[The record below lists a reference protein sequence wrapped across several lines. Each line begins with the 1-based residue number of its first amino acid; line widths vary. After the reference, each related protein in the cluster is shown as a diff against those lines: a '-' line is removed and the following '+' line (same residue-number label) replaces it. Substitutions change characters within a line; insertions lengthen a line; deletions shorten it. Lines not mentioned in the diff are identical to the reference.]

1 MYAWLQAAS
10 LGLFVSEKRKG
21 LEIRKSVL
29 GNTLSDRMLV
39 LLSLHSHDATLVW
52 LRLEAISTRVKEEV
66 HWEWKPIILC
76 VLLVCVRAMFFLTCT
91 WGVKRDLK
99 WVFDACVCSS
109 SVACADLMW
118 FDRML
123 RVMRCGI

>member
-1 MYAWLQAAS
+1 MLRKSLRSILTWDSLFCSDESPMYAWLQAAS

-52 LRLEAISTRVKEEV
+52 LHLEAISTR
-66 HWEWKPIILC
+66 
-76 VLLVCVRAMFFLTCT
+76 
-91 WGVKRDLK
+91 
-99 WVFDACVCSS
+99 
-109 SVACADLMW
+109 
-118 FDRML
+118 
-123 RVMRCGI
+123 